1 MFVSGIGSLGLL
13 ATIANI
19 YIIKNQLFD
28 IQNSLY
34 FDLNLIAVFSYIIT
48 FISLLSRLNIKHLKT
63 INILVLF
70 AVTSLILLY
79 LSNDIILFI
88 STFII
93 YIVLLSIKLFSL
105 HTKKYSRIAVVII
118 GVTLICFTLTLTVA
132 QPHLLDRMMNSD
144 TEVAY
149 MQERLNNSNFIGKTN
164 LAPNELTQY
173 YYMNFSNYSF
183 IYLIEQYGKLFGIF
197 VITIFA
203 LLSISIVI
211 SCKNTNDEFGK
222 FLIIGIGSFI
232 FIQMLISIFTL
243 LGIINI
249 EMINIPF
256 ITHNDASI
264 ILYMIAISLILSVYG
279 RKNLCSKEALN
290 V

>member
-13 ATIANI
+13 TTIANI

-28 IQNSLY
+28 IQNYLH
-34 FDLNLIAVFSYIIT
+34 FDLNLLAVFAYIIT
-48 FISLLSRLNIKHLKT
+48 FISLLNRLDIKRLKT
-63 INILVLF
+63 INILVSF
-70 AVTSLILLY
+70 AVVSLILLY
-79 LSNDIILFI
+79 LSNDIILFT

-93 YIVLLSIKLFSL
+93 YVVLLSIKLFSL
-105 HTKKYSRIAVVII
+105 HTKKYNRIAVGII

-132 QPHLLDRMMNSD
+132 QPYLLDRMMTSD
-144 TEVAY
+144 TEVAF
-149 MQERLNNSNFIGKTN
+149 MQERLNNSNFIGTAN
-164 LAPNELTQY
+164 IVPNELTQY

-197 VITIFA
+197 IITIFA
-203 LLSISIVI
+203 LLSISIIV
-211 SCKNTNDEFGK
+211 SCKNINDEFGK
-222 FLIIGIGSFI
+222 FLIIGIGCFI
-232 FIQMLISIFTL
+232 FIQMLVSIFTL

-264 ILYMIAISLILSVYG
+264 ILYMIAISLIISIYG

-290 V
+290 T

>member
-19 YIIKNQLFD
+19 YIMKNQLFD

-63 INILVLF
+63 INILILF

-93 YIVLLSIKLFSL
+93 YVVLLSIKLFSL

-144 TEVAY
+144 TEVAF

-164 LAPNELTQY
+164 LPSNKLTQY

-264 ILYMIAISLILSVYG
+264 IIYMIAISLILSVYG

-290 V
+290 M

>member
-197 VITIFA
+197 IITIFA
-203 LLSISIVI
+203 LLSISIIV
-211 SCKNTNDEFGK
+211 SCKNINDEFGK
-222 FLIIGIGSFI
+222 FLIIGIGCFI
-232 FIQMLISIFTL
+232 FIQMLVSIFTL

-264 ILYMIAISLILSVYG
+264 ILYMIAISLILSIYG

-290 V
+290 T

>member
-144 TEVAY
+144 TEVAF

-197 VITIFA
+197 IITIFA
-203 LLSISIVI
+203 LLSISIIV
-211 SCKNTNDEFGK
+211 SCKNINDEFGK

-290 V
+290 A

>member
-28 IQNSLY
+28 IQNYLH
-34 FDLNLIAVFSYIIT
+34 FDLNLLAVFAYIIT
-48 FISLLSRLNIKHLKT
+48 FISLLNRLNIKHLKT

-93 YIVLLSIKLFSL
+93 YIILLSIKLFSL

-144 TEVAY
+144 TEVAF

-290 V
+290 A

>member
-13 ATIANI
+13 TTIANI

-28 IQNSLY
+28 IQNYLH
-34 FDLNLIAVFSYIIT
+34 FDLNLLAVFAYIIT
-48 FISLLSRLNIKHLKT
+48 FISLLNRLDIKRLKT
-63 INILVLF
+63 INILVSF
-70 AVTSLILLY
+70 AVVSLILLY
-79 LSNDIILFI
+79 LSNDIILFT

-93 YIVLLSIKLFSL
+93 YVVLLSIKLFSL
-105 HTKKYSRIAVVII
+105 HTKKYNRIAVGII

-132 QPHLLDRMMNSD
+132 QPHLLDRMMTSD
-144 TEVAY
+144 TEVAF
-149 MQERLNNSNFIGKTN
+149 MQERLNNSNFIGKAN
-164 LAPNELTQY
+164 IVPNELTQY

-197 VITIFA
+197 IITIFA
-203 LLSISIVI
+203 LLSISIIV
-211 SCKNTNDEFGK
+211 SCKNINDEFGK
-222 FLIIGIGSFI
+222 FLIIGIGCFI
-232 FIQMLISIFTL
+232 FIQMLVSIFTL

-264 ILYMIAISLILSVYG
+264 ILYMIAISLIISIYG

-290 V
+290 T

>member
-144 TEVAY
+144 TEVAF

-290 V
+290 T

>member
-144 TEVAY
+144 TEVAF

-290 V
+290 A

>member
-13 ATIANI
+13 TTIANI

-28 IQNSLY
+28 IQNYLH
-34 FDLNLIAVFSYIIT
+34 FDLNLLAVFAYIIT

-144 TEVAY
+144 TEVAF

-290 V
+290 A

>member
-13 ATIANI
+13 TTIANI

-28 IQNSLY
+28 IQNYLH
-34 FDLNLIAVFSYIIT
+34 FDLNLLAVFAYIIT
-48 FISLLSRLNIKHLKT
+48 FISLLNRLDIKRLKT
-63 INILVLF
+63 INILVSF
-70 AVTSLILLY
+70 AVVSLILLY
-79 LSNDIILFI
+79 FSNDIII
-88 STFII
+88 
-93 YIVLLSIKLFSL
+93 
-105 HTKKYSRIAVVII
+105 RIAVGII

-132 QPHLLDRMMNSD
+132 QPHLLDRMMTSD
-144 TEVAY
+144 TEVAF
-149 MQERLNNSNFIGKTN
+149 MQERLNNSNFIGTAN
-164 LAPNELTQY
+164 IVPNELTQY

-197 VITIFA
+197 IITIFA
-203 LLSISIVI
+203 LLSISIIV
-211 SCKNTNDEFGK
+211 SCKNINDEFGK
-222 FLIIGIGSFI
+222 FLIIGIGCFI
-232 FIQMLISIFTL
+232 FIQMLVSIFTL

-264 ILYMIAISLILSVYG
+264 ILYMIAISLIISIYG

-290 V
+290 T